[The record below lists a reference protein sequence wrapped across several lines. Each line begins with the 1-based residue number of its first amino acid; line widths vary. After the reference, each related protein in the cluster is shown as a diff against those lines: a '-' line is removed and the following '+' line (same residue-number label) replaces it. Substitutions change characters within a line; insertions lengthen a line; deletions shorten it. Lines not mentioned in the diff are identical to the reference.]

1 MAITSPGVTLAIDAL
16 FGCVKPQL
24 DILNRL
30 GPTDFSKEAPGVDI
44 KPGATIKVRLSTVQA
59 AQAFDPEKV

>member
-24 DILNRL
+24 DIIQETNVAKQRNVSKRIMRL
-30 GPTDFSKEAPGVDI
+30 ATMYKTKAAGQPPASGPA
-44 KPGATIKVRLSTVQA
+44 
-59 AQAFDPEKV
+59 